1 MAHVECDYKNQ
12 EGTKMVNYKE
22 IIRLA
27 AEGTSQRQIA
37 SSLRSS
43 RNKVSE
49 VLELAKTY
57 GLTWPLDESVTNE
70 QLEAILFP
78 NRYASDNAYLT
89 PDFAYIHKELA
100 KPKVTLT
107 LLWDEYR
114 QKAEALGKKPYMPTQ
129 FGDKYRAWARI
140 TKATMRI
147 HHKPGDTMEVD
158 WAGQTLPIYD
168 SVTGE
173 SYPVY
178 LFIAVLPCSGYTY
191 AEATY
196 DMKHENWLNCHIHA
210 YEYFGGVTRLLIPD
224 NLKTGVIKNTRYETV
239 LNRSYQELAEYYDT
253 AIVPARVEHPK
264 DKSHAEGTVRFA
276 STWILAALRNE
287 HFFTLTEANE
297 AVSSKLEE
305 LNTREFKQREGCRKS
320 AYLEEEK
327 AYMKPLPNQR
337 YELATWNPNLTVG
350 SDYLVSDGKNKYS
363 VPFDLIGE
371 KVDMRLTS
379 STVEIFF
386 HGTRVASHLRKAI
399 AQREPI
405 VNPDHMTP
413 EHRKYLNYNTE
424 DFMRWAES
432 VGEKTAKVVSH
443 FLTSGKEPEQG
454 FKACASLTKLG
465 EKYGARKLELACDEV
480 FSYTQAPSIRLIS
493 TILKSGT
500 GTSTQ
505 SGSGRSGSEQSGK
518 GRFAKAHN
526 EIHDRANDINNS
538 NAYGITRGAAY
549 YSNLRKDGE
558 SK

>member
-1 MAHVECDYKNQ
+1 
-12 EGTKMVNYKE
+12 MVNYKE
-22 IIRLA
+22 ILRLSH
-27 AEGTSQRQIA
+27 EGYSQRQLE
-37 SSLRSS
+37 SSLHCS
-43 RNKVSE
+43 RHTIRE
-49 VLELAKTY
+49 VLTVAKANGITY
-57 GLTWPLDESVTNE
+57 PLDDSLSNE
-70 QLEAILFP
+70 KLEAILFP
-78 NRYASDNAYLT
+78 EKRSAVEQYLE

-114 QKAEALGKKPYMPTQ
+114 TKAESLGKKPYMPTQ

-147 HHKPGDTMEVD
+147 HHKPGDAMEVD

-173 SYPVY
+173 SYPAY

-191 AEATY
+191 AEATA
-196 DMKHENWLNCHIHA
+196 DMKLENWLNCHIHA

-224 NLKTGVIKNTRYETV
+224 NLKTGVVKNTRYETV

-287 HFFTLTEANE
+287 HFFTLGDVKE
-297 AVSSKLEE
+297 AVKEKLEE
-305 LNTREFKQREGCRKS
+305 LNLREFKQREGNRKS

-327 AYMKPLPNQR
+327 AFMKPLPNQC
-337 YELATWNPNLTVG
+337 YELATWNPGITVG

-371 KVDMRLTS
+371 KVDIRLTS
-379 STVEIFF
+379 STVEVFY
-386 HGTRVASHLRKAI
+386 HGSRVAAHMRKTA

-405 VNPDHMTP
+405 INPDHLTP

-424 DFMRWAES
+424 DFMKWAKS
-432 VGEKTAKVVSH
+432 VGEKTYAVVNH
-443 FLTSGKEPEQG
+443 FLTSDKEPEQG
-454 FKACASLTKLG
+454 FKACASLTKLA
-465 EKYGARKLELACDEV
+465 EKYGFKKLESACNEM
-480 FSYTQAPSIRLIS
+480 FSYTSAPSIRLIS
-493 TILKSGT
+493 TILKSGG
-500 GTSTQ
+500 GTSEQ
-505 SGSGRSGSEQSGK
+505 ADSGLHGEKRERSLEPD
-518 GRFAKAHN
+518 H
-526 EIHDRANDINNS
+526 NS
-538 NAYGITRGAAY
+538 NAYGITHGAAY
-549 YSNLRKDGE
+549 YSKLGKDGE

>member
-1 MAHVECDYKNQ
+1 
-12 EGTKMVNYKE
+12 MVSYKE
-22 IIRLA
+22 ILWLSH
-27 AEGTSQRQIA
+27 EGYSQRQ
-37 SSLRSS
+37 LES
-43 RNKVSE
+43 RLHCSRHTIRE
-49 VLELAKTY
+49 VLTAAKANGITY
-57 GLTWPLDESVTNE
+57 PLYDSFSSE

-114 QKAEALGKKPYMPTQ
+114 QKAEALGKRPYMPTQ
-129 FGDKYRAWARI
+129 FGDKYRTWARV

-147 HHKPGDTMEVD
+147 HHKPGDAMEVD

-173 SYPVY
+173 EFPAY

-191 AEATY
+191 AEATS
-196 DMKHENWLNCHIHA
+196 DTKLENWLNCHIHA
-210 YEYFGGVTRLLIPD
+210 YEYFGGATRLLIPD

-287 HFFTLTEANE
+287 HFFTLTEAKE

-305 LNTREFKQREGCRKS
+305 LNTREFKQRECCRKS

-327 AYMKPLPNQR
+327 AYMKLLPNQR
-337 YELATWNPNLTVG
+337 YKLATWNPNLTVG

-379 STVEIFF
+379 NTVEIFF
-386 HGTRVASHLRKAI
+386 HGTRVASHLRKSV
-399 AQREPI
+399 AQCEPI

-443 FLTSGKEPEQG
+443 FLTFGKEPEQG
-454 FKACASLTKLG
+454 FKACASLAKLG
-465 EKYGARKLELACDEV
+465 EKYGVKKLESACDGV
-480 FSYTQAPSIRLIS
+480 FSYTQTPSIRLIS

-500 GTSTQ
+500 GASKQ
-505 SGSGRSGSEQSGK
+505 SGSGRSSGK
-518 GRFAKAHN
+518 GQFAKAHDGTQT
-526 EIHDRANDINNS
+526 HDINNS
-538 NAYGITRGAAY
+538 NAYGITRGVAY
-549 YSNLRKDGE
+549 YSNLRKH
-558 SK
+558 

>member
-1 MAHVECDYKNQ
+1 
-12 EGTKMVNYKE
+12 MVNCKE
-22 IIRLA
+22 ILRLSHEGYSKRQLESRLHCSRHTIR
-27 AEGTSQRQIA
+27 
-37 SSLRSS
+37 
-43 RNKVSE
+43 E
-49 VLELAKTY
+49 VLTVAKANGITY
-57 GLTWPLDESVTNE
+57 PIDDSFSNE

-78 NRYASDNAYLT
+78 NRYASDNAYLA

-114 QKAEALGKKPYMPTQ
+114 QKAEALGKRPYMPTQ
-129 FGDKYRAWARI
+129 FGDKYRAWARV

-147 HHKPGDTMEVD
+147 HHKPGDAMEVD

-173 SYPVY
+173 EFPAY

-191 AEATY
+191 AEATS
-196 DMKHENWLNCHIHA
+196 DMKLENWLNCHIHA
-210 YEYFGGVTRLLIPD
+210 YEYFGGVARLLIPD

-253 AIVPARVEHPK
+253 AIVPARVEHPR

-287 HFFTLTEANE
+287 HFFTLTEAKE
-297 AVSSKLEE
+297 AVSLKLEE
-305 LNTREFKQREGCRKS
+305 LNTREFKRREGCRKS

-379 STVEIFF
+379 NTVEIFF
-386 HGTRVASHLRKAI
+386 HGTRVASHIRKQV

-413 EHRKYLNYNTE
+413 EHRKYLGYNTD
-424 DFMRWAES
+424 DFMQWAES

-443 FLTSGKEPEQG
+443 FLTFGKEPEQG

-465 EKYGARKLELACDEV
+465 EKYGSKKLESACDGV
-480 FSYTQAPSIRLIS
+480 FSYTQTPSIRLIS

-500 GTSTQ
+500 GASKQ
-505 SGSGRSGSEQSGK
+505 SGSGRSSGK
-518 GRFAKAHN
+518 GQFAKAHD
-526 EIHDRANDINNS
+526 ETHDRANDINDS

>member
-1 MAHVECDYKNQ
+1 MVDYR
-12 EGTKMVNYKE
+12 E
-22 IIRLA
+22 ILRLA
-27 AEGTSQRQIA
+27 EQGSSQRQIA
-37 SSLRSS
+37 ASVRSS
-43 RNKVSE
+43 HHTVKEVIETAEQYGIHWPIDGSVS
-49 VLELAKTY
+49 
-57 GLTWPLDESVTNE
+57 NE
-70 QLEAILFP
+70 MLMGILFP
-78 NRYASDNAYLT
+78 EKYTSISGYLE

-114 QKAEALGKKPYMPTQ
+114 RKAESLGKKPYMSTQ

-147 HHKPGDTMEVD
+147 HHKPGDAMEVD

-173 SYPVY
+173 ESPAY

-191 AEATY
+191 AEATA
-196 DMKHENWLNCHIHA
+196 DMKLENWLNCHVHA

-224 NLKTGVIKNTRYETV
+224 NLKTGVVKNNRYETV
-239 LNRSYQELAEYYDT
+239 LNRSYQELAEYYNT

-264 DKSHAEGTVRFA
+264 DKSHAEGTVRLA

-287 HFFTLTEANE
+287 HFFTLGEAKE
-297 AVSSKLEE
+297 AVKQKLEE
-305 LNTREFKQREGCRKS
+305 LNSRPFTSKEGNRKS

-327 AYMKPLPNQR
+327 AFMKSLPNQR
-337 YELATWNPNLTVG
+337 YELATWNPGITVG

-371 KVDMRLTS
+371 KVDIRLTS
-379 STVEIFF
+379 RTVEVFF
-386 HGTRVASHLRKAI
+386 HGSRVASHVRKQA

-405 VNPDHMTP
+405 INPDHLTP

-424 DFMRWAES
+424 DFMKWAKS
-432 VGEKTAKVVSH
+432 VGEKTYAVVNH

-465 EKYGARKLELACDEV
+465 EKYGSKKLELACSEV
-480 FSYTQAPSIRLIS
+480 LSYTSAPSIRLIS
-493 TILKSGT
+493 TILKSGF
-500 GTSTQ
+500 GSSKQ
-505 SGSGRSGSEQSGK
+505 SESEPATPRQD
-518 GRFAKAHN
+518 H
-526 EIHDRANDINNS
+526 NS

-549 YSNLRKDGE
+549 YSKLRKDGE

>member
-480 FSYTQAPSIRLIS
+480 FSYTQAPLIRLIS

>member
-1 MAHVECDYKNQ
+1 MIGVTIKYQ
-12 EGTKMVNYKE
+12 EDTTMVNYKE
-22 IIRLA
+22 ILRLS
-27 AEGTSQRQIA
+27 AEGNSQRQIA
-37 SSLRSS
+37 AGSGNSH
-43 RNKVSE
+43 NV
-49 VLELAKTY
+49 
-57 GLTWPLDESVTNE
+57 TWPLDESVTNE

-78 NRYASDNAYLT
+78 NRYASDNAYLA

-114 QKAEALGKKPYMPTQ
+114 QKAEALGKRPYMPTQ
-129 FGDKYRAWARI
+129 FGDKYRAWARV

-147 HHKPGDTMEVD
+147 HHKPGDAM
-158 WAGQTLPIYD
+158 
-168 SVTGE
+168 E

-191 AEATY
+191 AEATS
-196 DMKHENWLNCHIHA
+196 DTKLENWLNCHIHA

-287 HFFTLTEANE
+287 HFFTLTEAKE
-297 AVSSKLEE
+297 AVSLKLEE
-305 LNTREFKQREGCRKS
+305 LNIREFKQREGCRKS
-320 AYLEEEK
+320 AYLEKEK
-327 AYMKPLPNQR
+327 AYMKLLPNQR
-337 YELATWNPNLTVG
+337 YKLATWNPSLTVG

-379 STVEIFF
+379 NTVEIFF
-386 HGTRVASHLRKAI
+386 HGSRVASHVRKQA

-413 EHRKYLNYNTE
+413 EHRKYLNYNTD
-424 DFMRWAES
+424 DFMQWAES

-443 FLTSGKEPEQG
+443 FLTFGKEPEQG

-465 EKYGARKLELACDEV
+465 EKYGSKKLESACDGV
-480 FSYTQAPSIRLIS
+480 FSYTQTPSIRLIS

-500 GTSTQ
+500 WASKQ
-505 SGSGRSGSEQSGK
+505 SGSGRSSGK
-518 GRFAKAHN
+518 GQFAKAHDGTQT
-526 EIHDRANDINNS
+526 HDINNS

>member
-1 MAHVECDYKNQ
+1 
-12 EGTKMVNYKE
+12 MVSYKE
-22 IIRLA
+22 ILWLSH
-27 AEGTSQRQIA
+27 EGYSQRQ
-37 SSLRSS
+37 LES
-43 RNKVSE
+43 RLHCSRHTIRE
-49 VLELAKTY
+49 VLTAAKANGITY
-57 GLTWPLDESVTNE
+57 PLYDSFSSE

-78 NRYASDNAYLT
+78 NRYASDNAYLA

-114 QKAEALGKKPYMPTQ
+114 QKAEALGKRPYMPTQ
-129 FGDKYRAWARI
+129 FGDKYRTWARV

-147 HHKPGDTMEVD
+147 HHKPGGAMEVD

-173 SYPVY
+173 SYPAY

-191 AEATY
+191 AEATS
-196 DMKHENWLNCHIHA
+196 DTKLENWLNCHIHA
-210 YEYFGGVTRLLIPD
+210 YEYFGGATRLLIPD

-287 HFFTLTEANE
+287 YFFTLTEAKE

-305 LNTREFKQREGCRKS
+305 LNTREFKRREGCRKS

-327 AYMKPLPNQR
+327 AYMKLLPNQR

-379 STVEIFF
+379 NTVEIFF
-386 HGTRVASHLRKAI
+386 HGSRVASHVRKQA

-413 EHRKYLNYNTE
+413 EHRKYLNYNTD
-424 DFMRWAES
+424 DFMQWAES

-443 FLTSGKEPEQG
+443 FLTFGKEPEQG

-465 EKYGARKLELACDEV
+465 EKYGSKKLESACDGV
-480 FSYTQAPSIRLIS
+480 FSYTSTPSIRLIS

-500 GTSTQ
+500 GASKQ
-505 SGSGRSGSEQSGK
+505 SGSGRSSGK
-518 GRFAKAHN
+518 GQFAKAHD
-526 EIHDRANDINNS
+526 ETHDRANDINDS